1 MIQSG
6 IYKFTSISQVC
17 LGKVFMSKGF
27 QWRFITN
34 DIDYKINID
43 PCPEKGLRTILGQVA
58 QCDKETHK
66 VIQVFNSIAE
76 ASRITG
82 IDRRSISAVCNGRY
96 KTSGGYYWFKIINN
110 NNDLIKKE
118 IKKNG
123 KISFREEFSSF
134 KLS

>member
-43 PCPEKGLRTILGQVA
+43 PCPKKRVENNIRT
-58 QCDKETHK
+58 
-66 VIQVFNSIAE
+66 
-76 ASRITG
+76 
-82 IDRRSISAVCNGRY
+82 
-96 KTSGGYYWFKIINN
+96 
-110 NNDLIKKE
+110 
-118 IKKNG
+118 
-123 KISFREEFSSF
+123 SSTV
-134 KLS
+134 